1 YGESGPSL
9 PTARLQSQQNMIA
22 DYVKSYTDA
31 LDRASMLQ
39 EPRDT
44 LQKMMEALV
53 PDDSRLNALRG
64 FHGGLDRL
72 LGA

>member
-1 YGESGPSL
+1 
-9 PTARLQSQQNMIA
+9 MIA